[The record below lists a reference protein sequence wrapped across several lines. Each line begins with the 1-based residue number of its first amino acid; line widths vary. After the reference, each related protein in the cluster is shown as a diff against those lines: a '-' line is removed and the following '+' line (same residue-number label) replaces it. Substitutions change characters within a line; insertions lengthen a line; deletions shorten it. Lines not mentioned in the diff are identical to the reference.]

1 MKTDD
6 RLIADL
12 RVEIVRLRAAL
23 AEAMEWGWA
32 DALPPAEVVARCE
45 TALGLTDDIPDV
57 FPQVFRNSS
66 ERAGTPDTAEP
77 VLKSA

>member
-6 RLIADL
+6 RLIAEL
-12 RVEIVRLRAAL
+12 RVEIVRLRATL

-45 TALGLTDDIPDV
+45 AALGLTDDVPDV
-57 FPQVFRNSS
+57 FPQVFRNPS
-66 ERAGTPDTAEP
+66 ERVDTPDSAEP
-77 VLKSA
+77 ILQSA

>member
-6 RLIADL
+6 RLIADF

-45 TALGLTDDIPDV
+45 TALGLTDDVPDV
-57 FPQVFRNSS
+57 SSQVFRNSS

>member
-1 MKTDD
+1 MANDD
-6 RLIADL
+6 RLIAEL
-12 RVEIVRLRAAL
+12 RVEVVRLRAAL

-45 TALGLTDDIPDV
+45 TALGLTDEIPAP
-57 FPQVFRNSS
+57 FSQVFRNPL
-66 ERAGTPDTAEP
+66 EPVGTPDPAEP

>member
-1 MKTDD
+1 MTTDD
-6 RLIADL
+6 RLSAEL

-23 AEAMEWGWA
+23 AEAMDWGWA

-45 TALGLTDDIPDV
+45 TALGITDEIPAP
-57 FPQVFRNSS
+57 FSQVFRNPS
-66 ERAGTPDTAEP
+66 EPVGKPDTAEP

>member
-6 RLIADL
+6 RLIADF

-32 DALPPAEVVARCE
+32 DALPQR
-45 TALGLTDDIPDV
+45 
-57 FPQVFRNSS
+57 
-66 ERAGTPDTAEP
+66 
-77 VLKSA
+77 KS